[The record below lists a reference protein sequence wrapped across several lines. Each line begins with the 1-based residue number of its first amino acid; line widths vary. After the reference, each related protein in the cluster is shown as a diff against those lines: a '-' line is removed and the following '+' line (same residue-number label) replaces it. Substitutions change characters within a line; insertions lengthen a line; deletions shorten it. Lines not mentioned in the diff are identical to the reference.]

1 MNNET
6 PLDEVMEKPLSDDII
21 QQMNSDEGNK
31 KSAALMLSNINPM
44 QANLLER
51 LLKTMQIEY
60 VWVTKGV
67 RKENDE
73 PQSRRQGLND
83 QSD

>member
-21 QQMNSDEGNK
+21 QQMNSDEDNK

>member
-1 MNNET
+1 MSNET

-21 QQMNSDEGNK
+21 QQMNSDEDSK

-51 LLKTMQIEY
+51 LLKTMQIDY
-60 VWVTKGV
+60 VWVTKG
-67 RKENDE
+67 E
-73 PQSRRQGLND
+73 
-83 QSD
+83 